1 MHQRG
6 HKETSVHPSSLRAR
20 DNKILGIQIINASL
34 RPKSQPSGPR
44 YKHIT
49 FSSTAVPHSMPP
61 PSGQNACSQR
71 PNTHHVVPPVP
82 LKWIRVRPARPRHTI
97 STSHVLHLCPERGAH
112 LANIPTC
119 HQHFV
124 ILTTIIKL
132 TTPPGTNLCP
142 CPSRRTTLTPIHKAH
157 IHHAPPSAA
166 ISH

>member
-1 MHQRG
+1 MVLTNPCILQKQANGLMHQMG

-20 DNKILGIQIINASL
+20 DNKILGNKIINASL

-82 LKWIRVRPARPRHTI
+82 LKSKSECALHDLVTPFQHRMSSIFALSVALTSQTYRHAHRILYFLQSSSNSPRLRAL
-97 STSHVLHLCPERGAH
+97 TSALV
-112 LANIPTC
+112 
-119 HQHFV
+119 
-124 ILTTIIKL
+124 
-132 TTPPGTNLCP
+132 PPGAQ
-142 CPSRRTTLTPIHKAH
+142 H
-157 IHHAPPSAA
+157 
-166 ISH
+166 